1 MDQHLVKEHPSEI
14 HSPRDGDELPSA
26 SSKDTIDQLVEAE
39 QGSSM
44 ENVEI
49 KPECNLMIYFI
60 I

>member
-1 MDQHLVKEHPSEI
+1 MDQHLVKAHPSEI
-14 HSPRDGDELPSA
+14 HSPRDGDELPSV
-26 SSKDTIDQLVEAE
+26 SSKDTIDELVEAE
-39 QGSSM
+39 KGSSM